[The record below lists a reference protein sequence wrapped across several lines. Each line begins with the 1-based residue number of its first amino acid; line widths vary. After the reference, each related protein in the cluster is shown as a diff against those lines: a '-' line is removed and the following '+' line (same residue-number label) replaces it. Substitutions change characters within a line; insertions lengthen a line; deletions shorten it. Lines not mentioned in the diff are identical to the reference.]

1 MTLEEFK
8 EFRVKKAFEY
18 ARTLNQ
24 KKKFLGFDLSDKN
37 AENNPELIEFKKQ
50 ITKLYQ
56 NETQDNF
63 NLLSLDDK
71 IAYYKITPWPE
82 TIIRYFEPHE
92 ITALRIMK

>member
-1 MTLEEFK
+1 MTLKEFK
-8 EFRVKKAFEY
+8 EFRVKKAFEH

-24 KKKFLGFDLSDKN
+24 KIKDLGFDLTDKN
-37 AENNPELIEFKKQ
+37 VERHPEFIEFKKQ

-71 IAYYKITPWPE
+71 IIYYKIAPWPE